1 MVKAAAVNIEED
13 GALLGGR
20 FCRGPDVEVEAILAD
35 VVVRGE
41 FVGPGAGAIDDAGR
55 RRFSNRFRA
64 QTSRRNDLSATGAE
78 MVRAPH
84 ALPGG
89 DRPGG
94 APAQIAHRR
103 SCERNSL
110 EGEDSRVFA
119 RDAGNKTATSLDRL
133 LESAQRRRECH
144 RSEERRVGKE

>member
-20 FCRGPDVEVEAILAD
+20 FRSGPDVEVEAILAD
-35 VVVRGE
+35 VVVRAE
-41 FVGPGAGAIDDAGR
+41 FVGLWGGVIDDGGR
-55 RRFSNRFRA
+55 RGFSNRFRA
-64 QTSRRNDLSATGAE
+64 QTSRRNDLSATGTE
-78 MVRAPH
+78 LVRAPH

-110 EGEDSRVFA
+110 ERDDSRVLA
-119 RDAGNKTATSLDRL
+119 RDAGNKTDRK
-133 LESAQRRRECH
+133 STR
-144 RSEERRVGKE
+144 